1 MSNFA
6 HIKLQT
12 EQQLALLTWLLINNL
27 TDKLTLTVQL
37 LPVWFLHTTSICGC
51 HRKNAVK
58 HLRIRILEDSS
69 WHNR

>member
-37 LPVWFLHTTSICGC
+37 LPV
-51 HRKNAVK
+51 
-58 HLRIRILEDSS
+58 
-69 WHNR
+69 